1 MRVILLVIH
10 VVSDEGHGEMQKF
23 VLDVVE
29 CHRPGFPGVYKPLV
43 VFVKYAI
50 NSNGVQC
57 RLCEVCLKH
66 RI

>member
-50 NSNGVQC
+50 NSNGV
-57 RLCEVCLKH
+57 
-66 RI
+66 